1 MSFPLHAF
9 IVLFLSIFLS
19 VLPAPAQAQNLEETR
34 QTLERIQKRIK
45 DTRSDL
51 EQKKTHSDSLQR
63 QLEAVRDDLE
73 RLNRQLGELERSRE
87 DLARRIEDNE
97 RQADEAQSR
106 IDDLRTRVEQRLVV
120 LYKEG
125 ESGPLSLIFSPQSPA
140 RRAEQYDYMARIL
153 EYDRELLERFRAD
166 VRQLEQARSRL
177 LALREEQQQVLNATR
192 QNRDTAR
199 DAARLQE
206 QLLSAARQEQKA
218 LTRQLDELRD
228 QARGLSELVKKL
240 ESQQARAYTERGDF
254 ADLKGHL
261 PWPAE
266 GRVNYGFGQQKH
278 PQLGTTFDSHG
289 IEIAA
294 DSAQPV
300 KAVADGRVIYA
311 NWFKGYGN
319 LLIIDHGNSYYT
331 LYAQNARLVKGVGD
345 VVARGETVGFSGLP
359 GSNGIYFEIRKG
371 GTPQD
376 PRPWLRKR

>member
-1 MSFPLHAF
+1 MP
-9 IVLFLSIFLS
+9 LFLRTFTILLFSVFLS
-19 VLPAPAQAQNLEETR
+19 VLQGPAQAQNLEQTR
-34 QTLERIQKRIK
+34 QTLERIQERIK
-45 DTRSDL
+45 AARSDL

-63 QLEAVRDDLE
+63 QLEAVREDLE
-73 RLNRQLGELERSRE
+73 RLNRQLGQLERSRE

-97 RQADEAQSR
+97 RQAEEAQSR
-106 IDDLRTRVEQRLVV
+106 IENLRTRVEQRLVV

-153 EYDRELLERFRAD
+153 EHDRELLERFRAE

-177 LALREEQQQVLNATR
+177 LALRDEQQQVLNATR

-199 DAARLQE
+199 DAARLQK
-206 QLLSAARQEQKA
+206 QLLTAARQEQKA
-218 LTRQLDELRD
+218 LSRQLDELKE

-240 ESQQARAYTERGDF
+240 ESQQARAYTDSGNF
-254 ADLKGHL
+254 VDLKGRL
-261 PWPAE
+261 PWPVK

-289 IEIAA
+289 IEIAIE
-294 DSAQPV
+294 SAQPV

-319 LLIIDHGNSYYT
+319 LLILDHGQSYYT
-331 LYAQNARLVKGVGD
+331 LYAQNARLTKGVGD
-345 VVARGETVGFSGLP
+345 VVARGETLGFSGLP

-376 PRPWLRKR
+376 PGSWLRKQ

>member
-1 MSFPLHAF
+1 
-9 IVLFLSIFLS
+9 
-19 VLPAPAQAQNLEETR
+19 
-34 QTLERIQKRIK
+34 
-45 DTRSDL
+45 
-51 EQKKTHSDSLQR
+51 
-63 QLEAVRDDLE
+63 
-73 RLNRQLGELERSRE
+73 
-87 DLARRIEDNE
+87 
-97 RQADEAQSR
+97 
-106 IDDLRTRVEQRLVV
+106 
-120 LYKEG
+120 
-125 ESGPLSLIFSPQSPA
+125 
-140 RRAEQYDYMARIL
+140 
-153 EYDRELLERFRAD
+153 
-166 VRQLEQARSRL
+166 
-177 LALREEQQQVLNATR
+177 
-192 QNRDTAR
+192 
-199 DAARLQE
+199 
-206 QLLSAARQEQKA
+206 
-218 LTRQLDELRD
+218 
-228 QARGLSELVKKL
+228 
-240 ESQQARAYTERGDF
+240 
-254 ADLKGHL
+254 L

>member
-1 MSFPLHAF
+1 MPLYLRIF
-9 IVLFLSIFLS
+9 IILCFVFLTSLS
-19 VLPAPAQAQNLEETR
+19 VFGQAQDLAETR
-34 QTLERIQKRIK
+34 QTLERIQERIK
-45 DTRSDL
+45 STRSDL
-51 EQKKTHSDSLQR
+51 EQIKSHSGSLRR

-87 DLARRIEDNE
+87 DLARRIKDNQ
-97 RQADEAQSR
+97 RQADEAQRR
-106 IDDLRTRVEQRLVV
+106 IEDLRAKVEQRLVV

-140 RRAEQYDYMARIL
+140 RQAEQYDYMARIL
-153 EYDRELLERFRAD
+153 EYDRELLEQFRAD
-166 VRQLEQARSRL
+166 VRELEQVRSRL
-177 LALREEQQQVLNATR
+177 LALRDEQQQVLNATR

-218 LTRQLDELRD
+218 LSSQLDELKD

-240 ESQQARAYTERGDF
+240 ESQQARAYTDSGNF
-254 ADLKGHL
+254 VDLKGHL
-261 PWPAE
+261 PWPVE
-266 GRVNYGFGQQKH
+266 GRVTYGFGQQKH

-289 IEIAA
+289 IEIAI

-319 LLIIDHGNSYYT
+319 LLILDHGNSYYT
-331 LYAQNARLVKGVGD
+331 LYAQNARLTKGVDD
-345 VVARGETVGFSGLP
+345 VVARGETIGFSGLP

-376 PRPWLRKR
+376 PGPWLRKR